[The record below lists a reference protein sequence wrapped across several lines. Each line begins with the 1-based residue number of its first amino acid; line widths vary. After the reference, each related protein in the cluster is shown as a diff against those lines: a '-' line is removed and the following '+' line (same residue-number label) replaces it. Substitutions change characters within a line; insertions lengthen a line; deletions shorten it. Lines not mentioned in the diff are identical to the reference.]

1 MSRGL
6 GDVYKRQ
13 DYDAFYE
20 QEIMYRE
27 LMDYPPVSNLLT
39 VKVSSKNEQLA
50 NDIPVW
56 LLQETTKE
64 LRKIYYDEDDM
75 PRAIGPSRASVYKLN
90 DIFSVLLF
98 CYSCFLLSQCCT
110 ISNFLLAFCNFC

>member
-1 MSRGL
+1 
-6 GDVYKRQ
+6 
-13 DYDAFYE
+13 
-20 QEIMYRE
+20 MYRE

-50 NDIPVW
+50 NDVTVW
-56 LLQETTKE
+56 LLQEATRE

-75 PRAIGPSRASVYKLN
+75 PHAIGPSRASVYKLN

-98 CYSCFLLSQCCT
+98 FKHKQYTVLTQVKDILEKYIREHEQDFKMVSVQFDFNQ
-110 ISNFLLAFCNFC
+110 